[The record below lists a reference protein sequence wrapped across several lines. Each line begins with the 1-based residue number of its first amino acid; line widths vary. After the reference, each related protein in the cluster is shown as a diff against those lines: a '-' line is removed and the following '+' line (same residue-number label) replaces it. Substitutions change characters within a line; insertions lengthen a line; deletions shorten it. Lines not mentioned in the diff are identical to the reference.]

1 MIDFRSSFE
10 AGLPWEKFLAERGSP
25 SNQRHWNER
34 ASRIQLNPTQRE
46 LLARFRRTMKILC
59 MASPWCGDCAQHCP
73 IVHAICRSSSLI
85 ELKFRDRDD
94 DPGLAGELQI
104 CGSPRIPQV
113 VFLDEDF
120 NHVGRFGDRT
130 LSHYRELV
138 GAGRGDAPNTTSKLA
153 NSDDR
158 IVQDWVNEFER
169 IQWLL
174 QTSPRLRA
182 RYGD

>member
-25 SNQRHWNER
+25 GDQRRWNEL
-34 ASRIQLNPTQRE
+34 ASRVQLNPKQTE

-59 MASPWCGDCAQHCP
+59 MASPWCGDCARHCP
-73 IVHAICRSSSLI
+73 IVQAICRLSSVI

-94 DPGLAGELQI
+94 DPGLAQELLI

-113 VFLDEDF
+113 VFLDEDY

-130 LSHYRELV
+130 LAHYRELV
-138 GAGRGDAPNTTSKLA
+138 GEAVGDA
-153 NSDDR
+153 NSVDDF
-158 IVQDWVNEFER
+158 ILQDWLNEFER

-174 QTSPRLRA
+174 RSSPRLRA
-182 RYGD
+182 RHGD